1 MTNKE
6 IAIKLLSA
14 RKGAYESLRSAF
26 ADSDQI
32 VKEYETRLEVVNE
45 LLEEFQIFLQDEES

>member
-6 IAIKLLSA
+6 IAIKLLIA

-45 LLEEFQIFLQDEES
+45 LLEEFKIFLQD